1 MVIGNKNEFAMFLA
15 EGHFFVNVSGLLR
28 STGGCRFS
36 SRKQAINEVLG
47 RLVTG
52 TIWLGCPRSPL

>member
-1 MVIGNKNEFAMFLA
+1 MFLA